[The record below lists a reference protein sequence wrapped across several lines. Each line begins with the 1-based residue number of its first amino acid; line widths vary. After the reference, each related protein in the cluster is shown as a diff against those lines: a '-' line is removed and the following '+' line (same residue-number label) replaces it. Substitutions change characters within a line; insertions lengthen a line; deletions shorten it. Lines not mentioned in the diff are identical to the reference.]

1 MKSLKLISFNGN
13 NMDKSVN
20 LTVPFLGLTVKS
32 EKRTEPI
39 FWQFYFI
46 IFERES
52 NRIKNWPLSSFFKS
66 ENRKPH
72 IS

>member
-39 FWQFYFI
+39 F
-46 IFERES
+46 
-52 NRIKNWPLSSFFKS
+52 
-66 ENRKPH
+66 
-72 IS
+72 